1 MSSGE
6 KNIDRIFRDKL
17 RNFDAEPPVEVWG
30 SIKERLFLD
39 RRRKMTLWITRVAA
53 GIAVLAVLSVSYFI
67 ARNTIK
73 ERLISED
80 ETKVETGTEESTP
93 LAEEVLSEKES
104 PKTIYSEEEF
114 LIKESSETQSSQGE
128 FIAEESSENQYSE
141 GVNRQEITDELKS
154 ADRQNMKDELVLTF
168 VHAKSIGQVEY
179 KSAGIETKPV
189 WSGKQD
195 LFHRE
200 DINIEEFADDEI
212 YALNV
217 PEEDEKLENRWAIG
231 TQVSPLYSYRSLS
244 TQNEAMALDE
254 SMALANNFNQAESG
268 TLAYAG
274 GVNVNYSPIRRLS
287 IQSGVYYSRYG
298 VSVDNAYLF
307 DFTATA
313 DVESSTKFYSINN
326 SSGIIDIENN
336 PSMDYVT
343 NKGDRNNPT
352 TSSGSINEFSLQVN
366 SGEVI
371 QNFEYIEVPLI
382 LRYRLVDRKVG
393 FNFLGG
399 MSTNMLVGSNTYYN
413 NDGNR
418 EKIGETT
425 DLKPFNYSSIVGIG
439 IDYAISDRFNIS
451 LEPTFRYYLNSINE
465 SSVIRSYPYSIGIFT
480 GLRYYF

>member
-1 MSSGE
+1 MNSGE

-17 RNFDAEPPVEVWG
+17 RNFDAEPPVEVWD
-30 SIKERLFLD
+30 SIREKLFLD

-53 GIAVLAVLSVSYFI
+53 GIALLTVLSVSYYI

-73 ERLISED
+73 ERLISGD
-80 ETKVETGTEESTP
+80 ETKVETGVEENTT
-93 LAEEVLSEKES
+93 LAAEVLSEA
-104 PKTIYSEEEF
+104 
-114 LIKESSETQSSQGE
+114 ESSE
-128 FIAEESSENQYSE
+128 AESSEAESSQDETSGTKLLV
-141 GVNRQEITDELKS
+141 GVDRQKIADELESVDGQIMTDELS
-154 ADRQNMKDELVLTF
+154 LTF
-168 VHAKSIGQVEY
+168 VHAKSIGKLEY
-179 KSAGIETKPV
+179 ESTGIETKPA
-189 WSGKQD
+189 WSVKQD
-195 LFHRE
+195 LYQRE

-212 YALNV
+212 YALNI

-231 TQVSPLYSYRSLS
+231 TQISPLYSYRSLE
-244 TQNEAMALDE
+244 TQNEAMALNE
-254 SMALANNFNQAESG
+254 SMALTDNFNQAESG

-313 DVESSTKFYSINN
+313 DVESSTKYYSINN

-336 PSMDYVT
+336 PSVDYVT
-343 NKGDRNNPT
+343 NKGDRENHS

-382 LRYRLVDRKVG
+382 LRYRLIDRKIG

-413 NDGNR
+413 NNGDR

-439 IDYAISDRFNIS
+439 IDYAISDRFNIN